1 MQGLR
6 QNLKKGGNLILITII
21 AFLFILGFSITIHE
35 FGHFIF
41 AKLFRIPVEKF
52 SIGFGPPILRK
63 KIGET
68 DFRIAYLPVGG
79 YVKMAGEEDV
89 EVSIVK
95 KDQTK
100 DEIEKKEGLS
110 SGGGFYDA
118 PLLHRIFVVLS
129 GPLFNIFSA
138 VVILIIIYIFWGVYV
153 NPYLRIKVEGDSY
166 IARLGFKD
174 MDSLI
179 SVGGSLLNSWD
190 ELERIINNNEGKTI
204 NTKIKRDDTII
215 EISITVNRDSLIF
228 TPFVP
233 PIVGSLKIGG
243 PAHKAGMATN
253 DSIIKIDGKT
263 IETWNQFVDKV
274 RQSKN
279 IPLNIEW
286 VHNGEIKSASITP
299 LPYYDPLL
307 KDTIGQ
313 IGIVMPLKKIYIA
326 PHRSVIMAVNRSIEL
341 IYLTL
346 KTLYELIIGKIS
358 RKALGGPIAIAR
370 LTGESA
376 RWGFENI
383 LSLLAVISINL
394 GLVNLFP
401 IPALDGGHILIA
413 IIEGIRRKRFS
424 KKTRLIIQQIGFTI
438 LILLIIYVTFNDLTR

>member
-1 MQGLR
+1 M
-6 QNLKKGGNLILITII
+6 ILITII

-52 SIGFGPPILRK
+52 SIGFGPPLIRK

-68 DFRIAYLPVGG
+68 DFRVAYLPVGG

-89 EVSIVK
+89 EVPF
-95 KDQTK
+95 TK
-100 DEIEKKEGLS
+100 QSRPEEGIKTEETVT
-110 SGGGFYDA
+110 SGPNFYDA

-138 VVILIIIYIFWGVYV
+138 VVILIIIYIFFGVYI
-153 NPYLRIKVEGDSY
+153 NPYLRIKVEEDSY
-166 IARLGFKD
+166 VARLGFRD
-174 MDSLI
+174 RDSLI
-179 SVGGSLLNSWD
+179 SVDGTVLNSW
-190 ELERIINNNEGKTI
+190 EEFENIIMKNEDKNI
-204 NTKIKRDDTII
+204 RTKLKRGDTIV
-215 EISITVNRDSLIF
+215 EINFTVDRDSLVF
-228 TPFVP
+228 SPFVP
-233 PIVGSLKIGG
+233 PIVGALKIGG
-243 PAHKAGMATN
+243 PAHKAGMTAN
-253 DSIIKIDGKT
+253 DIILKIDGET
-263 IETWNQFVDKV
+263 IETWDQFVSKV

-286 VHNGEIKSASITP
+286 AHNGETKSAVITP

-326 PHRSVIMAVNRSIEL
+326 PHRSVIMAVNRSVEL

-376 RWGFENI
+376 RWGFENL

-401 IPALDGGHILIA
+401 IPALDGGHIIIA

-424 KKTRLIIQQIGFTI
+424 KKTRLVIQQIGFTI